1 MEVHSR
7 NVTHGCSGSPSFA
20 TRSERTALPA
30 RRQRPPLTV
39 RPSWSDGSSP
49 VSQAVLADPPQLSLE
64 LDDPKGVLAW
74 VDDPGRPG
82 ELEFGN
88 SVIGLQPRKVI
99 VLDVD
104 PAGTEL
110 PDL

>member
-1 MEVHSR
+1 MAA
-7 NVTHGCSGSPSFA
+7 TGSPSFA
-20 TRSERTALPA
+20 TRSERTAVPA

-39 RPSWSDGSSP
+39 RPSWSNGSP
-49 VSQAVLADPPQLSLE
+49 PASQAVLADLPWLSLE
-64 LDDPKGVLAW
+64 LDDAKGVLAW

-82 ELEFGN
+82 QLEIGD

-99 VLDVD
+99 VLDFD